1 MFDYFKYEDFDSPDV
16 RGSGLITHVDLI
28 KMLDKARSIY
38 GKPIYVTSGYRT
50 KLHNKEVGG
59 VSNSSHLKGLAADI
73 SDNQHGVKIHSNNRF
88 LMLQALLSV
97 GFNRI
102 GVGSGFIHV
111 DIDKSKPSD
120 VIWTY

>member
-50 KLHNKEVGG
+50 ELHNKEVGG

-73 SDNQHGVKIHSNNRF
+73 SDNQHGVKIHSNNKVFNVTSFIKCRF
-88 LMLQALLSV
+88 
-97 GFNRI
+97 
-102 GVGSGFIHV
+102 
-111 DIDKSKPSD
+111 
-120 VIWTY
+120 

>member
-1 MFDYFKYEDFDSPDV
+1 
-16 RGSGLITHVDLI
+16 
-28 KMLDKARSIY
+28 
-38 GKPIYVTSGYRT
+38 
-50 KLHNKEVGG
+50 
-59 VSNSSHLKGLAADI
+59 
-73 SDNQHGVKIHSNNRF
+73 
-88 LMLQALLSV
+88 MLQALLSV

>member
-1 MFDYFKYEDFDSPDV
+1 MCIRDS
-16 RGSGLITHVDLI
+16 
-28 KMLDKARSIY
+28 
-38 GKPIYVTSGYRT
+38 IYVTSGYRT
-50 KLHNKEVGG
+50 ELHNKEVGG

>member
-50 KLHNKEVGG
+50 KLHNKKVGG
-59 VSNSSHLKGLAADI
+59 VSNSSHLRGFTSRTYFCSFNCHFLTVLLI
-73 SDNQHGVKIHSNNRF
+73 RPNN
-88 LMLQALLSV
+88 
-97 GFNRI
+97 I
-102 GVGSGFIHV
+102 
-111 DIDKSKPSD
+111 
-120 VIWTY
+120 